1 VLKAVSTALTT
12 TPEPPHERNPDR
24 PQQQEGQ
31 TMKPAA
37 STNRTMSAALATAL
51 SALLLAS
58 LTTPTPASAATQA
71 AYYVAP
77 NGNDANPGTITAPF
91 KTLQHARDVV
101 RTVNDNMTGDI
112 NVYLRGGNYPVSSAI
127 DFTPADSGT
136 NGHRVVYAA
145 YQNEKPVLNG
155 GVQVTGWT
163 QHSGNIWKATLN
175 RDDKLRALYVNGKR
189 AQMASKTINSAGCY
203 GTYTVTAGQAP
214 WAWESGSQC
223 DGAKYSLSDLPAGAS
238 NQDDVEIKSAT
249 TWTTAIVGV
258 RQITTSSDGANRVAL
273 FQEPGAAIAQG
284 PPNGRFNAG
293 SGSHTLMNAYEFLDQ
308 PGEFYFD
315 RTKHTLYYYK
325 SGSEDM
331 TTAQVFAPNNV
342 STLIRIAGTST
353 TDHARNITFSGLT
366 VEHSDWNLFNV
377 AGSSFRQG
385 QQGNAGS
392 TVYARKNFHAYTYRN
407 VDLPPG
413 IIQIENADGIVLSRN
428 TVQHTGADGITLAN
442 DVTDSQLTGN
452 VTNDVAG
459 SALTVGHP
467 QHVYI
472 GDYTSTNNEKYPVNV
487 EGVCKNISI
496 TDNYL
501 YDSAVLFQ
509 GSSPVSAYFV
519 DSLSVQH
526 NRIEKSP
533 WAGITLG
540 WGWWNFDGSA
550 NSINPGVPTT
560 TARNNTVKY
569 NQLIDTM
576 QVLGDSAP
584 IYTLGSQP
592 NTEISNNYIQGVPA
606 GHKYGMHPD
615 EGSAYLNEHDN
626 VLDVDPNVAYT
637 INSGNW
643 GRQHDLTITNNYGT
657 VNKILSKSVPNSTIQ
672 DVRAYPDKVWPSQA
686 YSIAVNAGLEEAYK
700 ELVPQSNLALQD
712 YALPASTFA
721 GKGMSSIPV
730 RPLGDATRTLW
741 LAPSGTTTFAVGP
754 TMTKAAGTA
763 TTIAVPPKPGEYRL
777 YVVDA
782 QGDAS
787 AASKSLVRQR
797 WTYADDKDSG
807 LTYSSSW
814 SNWND
819 SQDFKGSES
828 YTNRAGDYVQYAFTG
843 SGVRYLSMKQP
854 NMGKVDV
861 YIDGALAQSGID
873 AYASTVTKQ
882 VLLFEKTD
890 LAAGPH
896 TIKVVCT
903 GTKNTASSS
912 TVCALDAFASIP
924 FPTTSVLYKVLNK
937 NSGKAIDVS
946 GASTAAAANVIQWN
960 DTAAQN
966 QRWLWFPLGDGSY
979 EIVNENS
986 GQLLDVTGGSTTDDA
1001 TVVQQPD
1008 NNAASQH
1015 WTLVAAGNGYYK
1027 IKNVNSGKLL
1037 TVSGSST
1044 SAGAQLVQTTDT
1056 NADSQLWQ
1064 AVSVD

>member
-1 VLKAVSTALTT
+1 
-12 TPEPPHERNPDR
+12 
-24 PQQQEGQ
+24 
-31 TMKPAA
+31 MKPLT
-37 STNRTMSAALATAL
+37 STIRTVSAVLSTAL
-51 SALLLAS
+51 SAVLLTS
-58 LTTPTPASAATQA
+58 LTTPAPASAATQA
-71 AYYVAP
+71 TYYIAP
-77 NGNDANPGTITAPF
+77 DGDDANAGTITAPF
-91 KTLQHARDVV
+91 RTLQHARDVV
-101 RTVNDNMTGDI
+101 RTVNSNMTADI
-112 NVYLRGGNYPVSSAI
+112 NVYLRGGNYPVTSTI

-163 QHSGNIWKATLN
+163 QHSGNIWKAPLN

-189 AQMASKTINSAGCY
+189 AQMASKTVNSAGCY
-203 GTYTVTAGQAP
+203 GTYSITAGQAP

-223 DGAKYSLSDLPAGAS
+223 DGAKYSLSDLPAVAA

-273 FQEPGAAIAQG
+273 FQQPGAAIAQG

-293 SGSHTLMNAYEFLDQ
+293 SGSHTFMNAYEFLDR

-315 RTKHTLYYYK
+315 RMSHTLYYYK

-331 TTAQVFAPNNV
+331 TSAQVFAPNNV

-366 VEHSDWNLFNV
+366 IEHSDWNLVNV
-377 AGSSFRQG
+377 AGSVFRQG
-385 QQGNAGS
+385 QQGNADS
-392 TVYARKNFHAYTYRN
+392 TVYARQNFHAYTYRN

-413 IIQIENADGIVLSRN
+413 AVQMENADGIDLQRD
-428 TVQHTGADGITLAN
+428 TVQHTGADGINMVN

-452 VTNDVAG
+452 VTNDTAG
-459 SALTVGHP
+459 SAITVGHP

-472 GDYTSTNNEKYPVNV
+472 GDHTSTNHEKYPVNV

-509 GSSPVSAYFV
+509 GSSPVSAYFT
-519 DSLSVQH
+519 DSLSVQY

-533 WAGITLG
+533 WAGVTLG

-550 NSINPGVPTT
+550 NSIRPGVPTT
-560 TARNNTVKY
+560 TARNNTISH
-569 NQLIDTM
+569 NQIVDTM
-576 QVLGDSAP
+576 QLLDDSAP

-592 NTEISNNYIQGVPA
+592 GTEISNNYIQGVPA

-615 EGSAYLNEHDN
+615 EGSAYINEHDN
-626 VLDVDPNVAYT
+626 VLDVDPNLAYT
-637 INSGNW
+637 INSGTW
-643 GRQHDLTITNNYGT
+643 GRQHDLSITNTYGT
-657 VNKILSKSVPNSTIQ
+657 VNKIASKNVPNSTIQ
-672 DVRAYPDKVWPSQA
+672 DVHAYADNVWPPQA
-686 YSIAVNAGLEEAYK
+686 YDIAVNSGLEDAYK
-700 ELVPQSNLALQD
+700 DIVPRSNLGLQD
-712 YALPASTFA
+712 YALPASTFT
-721 GKGMSSIPV
+721 GKGVSSIPL
-730 RPLGDATRTLW
+730 RTIGDATRTYW

-763 TTIAVPPKPGEYRL
+763 TTIGVPPTPGDYRL

-782 QGDAS
+782 QGNAS
-787 AASKSLVRQR
+787 PASKSLVRQR
-797 WTYADDKDSG
+797 WAYVDDKDSG
-807 LTYSSSW
+807 PTYSSGW

-819 SQDFKGSES
+819 SRDFKGSEK
-828 YTNRAGDYVQYAFTG
+828 YTSRAGDYVQYAFTG
-843 SGVRYLSMKQP
+843 SGVRYLGMKQP

-861 YIDGALAQSGID
+861 YIDGALAQPGID

-882 VLLFEKTD
+882 VPLFEKTD

-896 TIKVVCT
+896 TIKVVCA
-903 GTKNTASSS
+903 GTKNAASSD

-924 FPTTSVLYKVLNK
+924 FPSTNAFYKILNK
-937 NSGKAIDVS
+937 NSGKTIDVS
-946 GASTAAAANVIQWN
+946 GGSASAGANVIQWN
-960 DTAAQN
+960 DTGAQN
-966 QRWLWFPLGDGSY
+966 QRWRWVAVGDGSY
-979 EIVNENS
+979 EIVNQNS
-986 GQLLDVTGGSTTDDA
+986 GQLLDITSGSTADGA
-1001 TVVQQPD
+1001 TVIQQPD
-1008 NNAASQH
+1008 NNGASQH
-1015 WTLVAAGNGYYK
+1015 WTLVAGGDGHYK

-1037 TVSGSST
+1037 AVSGSST
-1044 SAGAQLVQTTDT
+1044 TAGAQLVQTTDT
-1056 NADSQLWQ
+1056 NAAGQLWQ
-1064 AVSVD
+1064 AVNVD

>member
-1 VLKAVSTALTT
+1 
-12 TPEPPHERNPDR
+12 
-24 PQQQEGQ
+24 
-31 TMKPAA
+31 MKPVT
-37 STNRTMSAALATAL
+37 STIGKLSAALALAL
-51 SALLLAS
+51 SVVLLTS

-71 AYYVAP
+71 SYYVAP
-77 NGNDANPGTITAPF
+77 DGNDANAGTITAPF

-101 RTVNDNMTGDI
+101 RTVNSNMTGDI
-112 NVYLRGGNYPVSSAI
+112 NVYLRGGNYPVSSTI
-127 DFTPADSGT
+127 NFTSADSGT
-136 NGHRVVYAA
+136 NGHHVVYAA
-145 YQNEKPVLNG
+145 YQDEKPVLNG

-163 QHSGNIWKATLN
+163 QHSGNIWQAPLN
-175 RDDKLRALYVNGKR
+175 RDNKLRALYVNDKR
-189 AQMASKTINSAGCY
+189 AQMASKTITSAGCY

-223 DGAKYSLSDLPAGAS
+223 DGAKYSLSDLPAVAS

-273 FQEPGAAIAQG
+273 FQQPGAAIAQG
-284 PPNGRFNAG
+284 PPNGNFNAG
-293 SGSHTLMNAYEFLDQ
+293 GTHTFMNAYEFLDQ

-315 RTKHTLYYYK
+315 KTKHTLYYYK

-331 TTAQVFAPNNV
+331 TSAQVFAPNNV
-342 STLIRIAGTST
+342 STLIKIAGTST
-353 TDHARNITFSGLT
+353 TAHARNITFSGLT
-366 VEHSDWNLFNV
+366 VEHSDWNLVNV
-377 AGSSFRQG
+377 AGSVFRQG
-385 QQGNAGS
+385 QQGNSSS
-392 TVYARKNFHAYTYRN
+392 TVYAKKNFHAYTYRN

-413 IIQIENADGIVLSRN
+413 TIQIENADGIALKRN
-428 TVQHTGADGITLAN
+428 TVQHTGADGISMVN

-452 VTNDVAG
+452 VTNDIAG
-459 SALTVGHP
+459 SAITVGHP

-487 EGVCKNISI
+487 EGVCKNISV

-509 GSSPVSAYFV
+509 GSSPVSAYFT

-550 NSINPGVPTT
+550 NSVNPGTPTT
-560 TARNNTVKY
+560 TAKNNTVSY
-569 NQLIDTM
+569 NQIVDTM

-584 IYTLGSQP
+584 IYDLGSQP
-592 NTEISNNYIQGVPA
+592 GTVISNNYIQGVPA
-606 GHKYGMHPD
+606 GHKYGLHPD
-615 EGSAYLNEHDN
+615 EGSAYLNFHDN

-637 INSGNW
+637 INSGTW
-643 GRQHDLTITNNYGT
+643 GRQHDLSITNTYGT
-657 VNKILSKSVPNSTIQ
+657 VNKIADKNVPNSTIQ
-672 DVRAYPDKVWPSQA
+672 DVHAYADGVWPSQA
-686 YSIAVNAGLEEAYK
+686 YDIAVHSGLEDAYK
-700 ELVPQSNLALQD
+700 DIVPQSNLGLQD
-712 YALPASTFA
+712 YALPASTFT
-721 GKGMSSIPV
+721 GKGVSSIPV
-730 RPLGDATRTLW
+730 RSIGDATRTLW

-763 TTIAVPPKPGEYRL
+763 TTISVPPTVGDYRL

-782 QGDAS
+782 QGTAS

-797 WTYADDKDSG
+797 WAYVDDKDSG
-807 LTYSSSW
+807 LTYSSGW

-819 SQDFKGSES
+819 SQDFKGSERF
-828 YTNRAGDYVQYAFTG
+828 TGRAGDNVQYSFTG
-843 SGVRYLSMKQP
+843 SGVRYLGMKQP
-854 NMGKVDV
+854 NMGKADI
-861 YIDGALAQSGID
+861 YIDGTLAQSGID

-882 VLLFEKTD
+882 VPLFEKTD

-903 GTKNTASSS
+903 GTKNAASSG

-924 FPTTSVLYKVLNK
+924 FPVTNALYKVLNK

-946 GASTAAAANVIQWN
+946 GGSTSAGANIIQWN
-960 DTAAQN
+960 DTGSQN
-966 QRWLWFPLGDGSY
+966 QHWRWAAVGDGSY
-979 EIVNENS
+979 EIVNQNS
-986 GQLLDVTGGSTTDDA
+986 GQLLDVANASTADNA
-1001 TVVQQPD
+1001 TVVQWTDD
-1008 NNAASQH
+1008 NGANQH
-1015 WTLVAAGNGYYK
+1015 WTLTAAGNGYYK
-1027 IKNVNSGKLL
+1027 IKNVKSGKLL
-1037 TVSGSST
+1037 AVSGSST
-1044 SAGAQLVQTTDT
+1044 TAGAQLVQTTDT

-1064 AVSVD
+1064 AVNVD

>member
-1 VLKAVSTALTT
+1 
-12 TPEPPHERNPDR
+12 
-24 PQQQEGQ
+24 
-31 TMKPAA
+31 MKPVT
-37 STNRTMSAALATAL
+37 STRRTMSAALAAAL
-51 SALLLAS
+51 SALLLTS
-58 LTTPTPASAATQA
+58 LTTPTPASAANQA
-71 AYYVAP
+71 TYYVAP
-77 NGNDANPGTITAPF
+77 DGDDAGPGTITAPF
-91 KTLQHARDVV
+91 KTLHHARDVV
-101 RTVNDNMTGDI
+101 RTVNNDMTGDI
-112 NVYLRGGNYPVSSAI
+112 TVYLRGGTYPVTSTI
-127 DFTPADSGT
+127 DFTSADSGT
-136 NGHRVVYAA
+136 NGHHVVYAA

-223 DGAKYSLSDLPAGAS
+223 DGAKYSLSDLPAVAS

-258 RQITTSSDGANRVAL
+258 RQITTSSDGAGRVAL

-284 PPNGRFNAG
+284 PPNGNFQAG

-315 RTKHTLYYYK
+315 KTQHTLYYYK

-331 TTAQVFAPNNV
+331 STAQVFAPNNV

-413 IIQIENADGIVLSRN
+413 AIQIGNADGIVLSRN

-452 VTNDVAG
+452 VTNDIAG

-472 GDYTSTNNEKYPVNV
+472 GDYTSTNHEKYPVNV

-569 NQLIDTM
+569 NEIVDTM

-592 NTEISNNYIQGVPA
+592 NTEISDNYIQGVPA
-606 GHKYGMHPD
+606 GHKYGLHPD

-637 INSGNW
+637 INSGTW
-643 GRQHDLTITNNYGT
+643 GRQHDLTITNTYGP
-657 VNKILSKSVPNSTIQ
+657 VNKIFSKSVPNSTIQ

-686 YSIAVNAGLEEAYK
+686 YSIAVNAGLEDAYK
-700 ELVPQSNLALQD
+700 DLVPQSNLALQD
-712 YALPASTFA
+712 YALPASTFT

-763 TTIAVPPKPGEYRL
+763 TTIAVPPKPGDYHL

-782 QGDAS
+782 QGNAS
-787 AASKSLVRQR
+787 TASKSLVRQR
-797 WTYADDKDSG
+797 WTYVDDKDSG
-807 LTYSSSW
+807 LTYSSNW
-814 SNWND
+814 SNWHD
-819 SQDFKGSES
+819 AQDYKGSES
-828 YTNRAGDYVQYAFTG
+828 YTNRAGDYVQYSFTG

-861 YIDGALAQSGID
+861 YIDGTLAQSGID

-903 GTKNTASSS
+903 GTKNTASSN

-924 FPTTSVLYKVLNK
+924 FPTTSVLDKVLNK

-960 DTAAQN
+960 DTSAQN
-966 QRWLWFPLGDGSY
+966 QRWLWFPVGDGSY

-986 GQLLDVTGGSTTDDA
+986 GQLLDVTGGSTTDGA

-1037 TVSGSST
+1037 AVSGSST